1 MIDLLIAS
9 VCFVVAVVIV
19 AVLVGALASWFAE
32 WLFGDDDADADMD
45 GWWW

>member
-32 WLFGDDDADADMD
+32 WLFGDDDADMD